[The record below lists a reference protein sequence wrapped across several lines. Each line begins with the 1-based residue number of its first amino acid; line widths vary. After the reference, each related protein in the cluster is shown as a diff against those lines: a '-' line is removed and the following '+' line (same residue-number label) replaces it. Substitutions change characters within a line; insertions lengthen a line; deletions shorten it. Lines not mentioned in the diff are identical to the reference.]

1 MNQTVD
7 ECRICFSPEEVA
19 NRLIKPCN
27 CKGSME
33 YVHEKWINQWI
44 RHAGIDKCDLCSYK
58 LNTKEKLLNPL
69 SAIRRLIK
77 YMNRDKK
84 RYMYWLLYL
93 FYLYLYGKRVGIV
106 MTSFL
111 NIFKWTKNTQLRN
124 KFKILKMMFSMV
136 YNVLLFV
143 QLVYLGIIESKRIW
157 NIIHIV
163 SKQIKSIKI
172 LDKQEDKA

>member
-1 MNQTVD
+1 MQE
-7 ECRICFSPEEVA
+7 ECRICFGTEEPS
-19 NRLIKPCN
+19 NKFIKPWN
-27 CKGSME
+27 CKGSMQF
-33 YVHEKWINQWI
+33 VHEKCMNEWI
-44 RHAGIDKCDLCSYK
+44 RQSGLETCDLCRYK
-58 LNTKEKLLNPL
+58 LNTKEKLLNPF
-69 SAIRRLIK
+69 SAIKRLLK

-84 RYMYWLLYL
+84 RYVYWLLYL

-106 MTSFL
+106 MTSFF

-124 KFKILKMMFSMV
+124 KLKILKMLLSLI

-157 NIIHIV
+157 NIFHIV

-172 LDKQEDKA
+172 LDRQEDKA